1 MISTGGGAVLAPE
14 NIRNLRH
21 NGKIYFIDR
30 ALEDILP
37 TSDRPLS
44 SDRASLEKR
53 YAERFEI
60 YKSTAD
66 FHIKSDGMPD
76 EISERIVNAR

>member
-1 MISTGGGAVLAPE
+1 MPNDGGILSDYSFE
-14 NIRNLRH
+14 NKEEE

-30 ALEDILP
+30 PISDILP

-60 YKSTAD
+60 YKNTAD
-66 FHIKSDGMPD
+66 FHIKAGKTPD
-76 EISERIVNAR
+76 ETAERIVKAR